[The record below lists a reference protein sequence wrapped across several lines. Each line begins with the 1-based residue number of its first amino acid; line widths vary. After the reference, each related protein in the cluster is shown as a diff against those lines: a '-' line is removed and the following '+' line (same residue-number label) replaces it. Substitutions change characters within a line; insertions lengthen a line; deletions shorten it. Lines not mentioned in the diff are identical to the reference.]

1 MAENNEDLR
10 PKPPAK
16 LAPQGIRTFTV
27 KRQSDSTGVSGT
39 GIVIEGTMHATGQA
53 VVHWL
58 YPPPRGSFAI
68 FDSFEDFVKVH
79 VAPHPS
85 NKTIITF
92 DDGEQKIYPP
102 PVIQEQ
108 EQLEEGD
115 DEQLRLPFE
124 NKE

>member
-1 MAENNEDLR
+1 MSENNEDLR

-27 KRQSDSTGVSGT
+27 KRQNDSTGVSGT
-39 GIVIEGTMHATGQA
+39 GIVIEGTVHATGQA

-68 FDSFEDFVKVH
+68 FDTFEDFIKVH
-79 VAPHPS
+79 VGPHPS
-85 NKTIITF
+85 NETIITF

-102 PVIQEQ
+102 PRKKESEV
-108 EQLEEGD
+108 
-115 DEQLRLPFE
+115 DEPTTSRESNE
-124 NKE
+124 NNN

>member
-1 MAENNEDLR
+1 MSNENEKDETDLK

-27 KRQSDSTGVSGT
+27 CRRADETGVSGE
-39 GIVIEGTMHATGQA
+39 GIVIEGTIHATGQA

-68 FDSFEDFVKVH
+68 FDSMEDFLRVH
-79 VAPHPS
+79 VKPHPV

-92 DDGEQKIYPP
+92 DDGEQKTYP
-102 PVIQEQ
+102 
-108 EQLEEGD
+108 EEA
-115 DEQLRLPFE
+115 E
-124 NKE
+124 NKSNKGK